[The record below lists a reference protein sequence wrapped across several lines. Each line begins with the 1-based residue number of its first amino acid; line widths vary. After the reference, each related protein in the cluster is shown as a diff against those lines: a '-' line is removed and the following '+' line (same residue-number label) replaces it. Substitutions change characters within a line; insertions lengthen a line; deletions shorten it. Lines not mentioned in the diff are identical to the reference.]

1 MAIEEGAI
9 ITGTVSGLTG
19 FGAFVDL
26 GDGKRG
32 MVHISEVANTYVQ
45 NIQDYLIEGQ
55 EVTVQIISVADS
67 GKISL
72 SIKRLIPKDAPVE
85 KPPRREVP
93 KIVWQGPKRKVVAP
107 GDFDGMMSRFK
118 QVSEEKCGELRR
130 STDAKRGGRGG
141 RRGH

>member
-1 MAIEEGAI
+1 MAVEEGQI
-9 ITGTVSGLTG
+9 ITGKVSGLTG

-26 GDGKRG
+26 GEGRRG

-45 NIQDYLIEGQ
+45 NIQDYLVEGQ
-55 EVTVQIISVADS
+55 EVTVQVISVAEN

-72 SIKRLIPKDAPVE
+72 SIKRLLPKDVPVE
-85 KPPRREVP
+85 KPPRRDPP
-93 KIVWQGPKRKVVAP
+93 KLVWQGAKRKPIEP

-141 RRGH
+141 RRGK

>member
-9 ITGTVSGLTG
+9 LKGVISGLTG

-26 GDGKRG
+26 GEGKRG

-45 NIQDYLIEGQ
+45 NIQDFVVEGQ
-55 EVTVQIISVADS
+55 EVTVQVLTVSNN

-72 SIKRLIPKDAPVE
+72 SIKRLQPELPPDTPPPRP
-85 KPPRREVP
+85 KPPQL
-93 KIVWQGPKRKVVAP
+93 VWQGPRRKEIAP
-107 GDFDGMMSRFK
+107 GDVDAMLSRFR

-130 STDAKRGGRGG
+130 STEAKRGGRGG
-141 RRGH
+141 RRGK